1 MKFAQTA
8 FFRGIIISM
17 FMLQDQTIGFQ
28 TLKNKS
34 SYFFFNISNF
44 NSQVLSS
51 IPFLVTPW
59 FSLFF
64 SVAGFPSKITL
75 SGRLLRLFS

>member
-8 FFRGIIISM
+8 FFGGIIIGTKVQ
-17 FMLQDQTIGFQ
+17 L
-28 TLKNKS
+28 
-34 SYFFFNISNF
+34 YFFSNISQKTFYNPK
-44 NSQVLSS
+44 VLASN
-51 IPFLVTPW
+51 PFLVTPW
-59 FSLFF
+59 FCLFF